1 MKKTLTVM
9 TLTALMCSAA
19 PAFAISLTGTDY
31 NAKAQYYMTQI
42 DTDKDGKISKAEHEA
57 YADKMFTAADA
68 NGDGY
73 VTMDE
78 LVAAKK
84 KEAKDES
91 SATGMTSKMNT
102 AKKDF
107 SSMKNDLMS
116 K

>member
-1 MKKTLTVM
+1 MKKTLSAL
-9 TLTALMCSAA
+9 TLAALMCSAM

-31 NAKAQYYMTQI
+31 NAKAQYYMTQM

-57 YADKMFTAADA
+57 YFDKLFTAADT
-68 NGDGY
+68 NKDGF
-73 VTMDE
+73 VSMDE

-84 KEAKDES
+84 QQAKDES
-91 SATGMTSKMNT
+91 AGTGMTSKMNN

-107 SSMKNDLMS
+107 SSMKTDLMG